1 MHRSLETRVR
11 ARLFG
16 RSIDDRLL
24 AGISPYEDGALAARR
39 ELLVGVRYRT
49 RVAAALRRMVDRAR
63 RPQPFQPAIPVRSKE
78 VLETEDEI
86 LSLADELEH
95 IPDANPRGVIL
106 ASLLLTDGT
115 SPVYWHKAQLALDV
129 AVKHAH
135 SALLL
140 G

>member
-1 MHRSLETRVR
+1 MHPSLETRVR

-24 AGISPYEDGALAARR
+24 AGISPEEDGTLAVRR
-39 ELLVGVRYRT
+39 QLLVDARYRC
-49 RVAAALRRMVDRAR
+49 RVAGALRGLIERAR
-63 RPQPFQPAIPVRSKE
+63 RPQPFSSSIPVRRKE

-95 IPDANPRGVIL
+95 TPDANHRGVIL